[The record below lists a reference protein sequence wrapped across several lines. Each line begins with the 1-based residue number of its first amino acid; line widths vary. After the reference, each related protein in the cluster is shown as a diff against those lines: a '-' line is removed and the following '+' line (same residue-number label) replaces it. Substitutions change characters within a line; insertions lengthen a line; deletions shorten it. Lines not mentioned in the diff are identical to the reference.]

1 MCVRRK
7 NNINKWHQ
15 QPLQEVKRQIY
26 DMAFITIAH
35 CSLVKCPIDTR
46 IGDANKQ
53 EQTIVVPISQS
64 YGKLLLCLHNVLHIY
79 VYMIMFTKINH

>member
-1 MCVRRK
+1 
-7 NNINKWHQ
+7 
-15 QPLQEVKRQIY
+15 
-26 DMAFITIAH
+26 MAFITIAH

-64 YGKLLLCLHNVLHIY
+64 YGKLLLCLHNVLHISCENTSQRY
-79 VYMIMFTKINH
+79 FFMINSWMLIIEPVMEMRIYAVIFL